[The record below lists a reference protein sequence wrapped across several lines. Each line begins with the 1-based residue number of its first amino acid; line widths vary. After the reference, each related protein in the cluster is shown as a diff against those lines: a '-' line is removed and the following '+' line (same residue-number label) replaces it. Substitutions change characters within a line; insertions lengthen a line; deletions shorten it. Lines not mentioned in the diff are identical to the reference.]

1 MPMEK
6 FWDIVED
13 VIENSDFVIEVIDA
27 RMPEITRNMN
37 AESLVESRGKKLIIV
52 ANKAD
57 FLSKETMKLYKD
69 KIGKIPFF
77 FVSIRNRQGVTRLKW
92 GLFKIIRKRKIH
104 SMINIGVIGYPNTG
118 KSSLINALCGR
129 RAIAVGSKPGITRCH
144 QLVKMCS
151 NIMLIDTPGV
161 IPMSDRDET
170 KQILMNTRDPSNAR
184 RIDDAASEIVRIF
197 LELNRKTFEEMYKVK
212 TQGKSFGEIVNEI
225 GLSNNM
231 LIKGGKADARRVHL
245 RLINDWQKGKILLKD
260 NRREEADK
268 ITN

>member
-1 MPMEK
+1 MSMKE
-6 FWDIVED
+6 FWGIVED

-27 RMPEITRNMN
+27 RMLEMTRNMN
-37 AESLVESRGKKLIIV
+37 AENLVKSRGKKLIIV

-57 FLSKETMKLYKD
+57 FLSKEAMDLYKN

-77 FVSIRNRQGVTRLKW
+77 FVSIRNRKGVTRLKW
-92 GLFKIIRKRKIH
+92 GLFKIIKKR
-104 SMINIGVIGYPNTG
+104 SNNRMINIGIIGYPNTG

-129 RAIAVGSKPGITRCH
+129 RAIAVSSRPGTTRCH
-144 QLVKMCS
+144 QLVKMSS

-161 IPMSDRDET
+161 IPMSDGDET
-170 KQILMNTRDPSNAR
+170 KQILMNTRDPSNAK
-184 RIDDAASEIVRIF
+184 RIDDAANEIIRIF
-197 LELNRKTFEEMYKVK
+197 LEQNRETFEEMYKVK

-231 LIKGGKADARRVHL
+231 LIKGGKVDTRRVYL

-260 NRREEADK
+260 NQ
-268 ITN
+268 

>member
-27 RMPEITRNMN
+27 RMPEMTRNMN
-37 AESLVESRGKKLIIV
+37 AENLVESRGKKLIIV

-57 FLSKETMKLYKD
+57 FLSKEAMELYKN

-77 FVSIRNRQGVTRLKW
+77 FVSIRNRKGVTRLKW
-92 GLFKIIRKRKIH
+92 GLFKIIKKMSNNR
-104 SMINIGVIGYPNTG
+104 MINIGVIGYPNTG

-144 QLVKMCS
+144 QLVKMSS

-161 IPMSDRDET
+161 IPLTDGDET
-170 KQILMNTRDPSNAR
+170 KQILMNTRDPSNAK
-184 RIDDAASEIVRIF
+184 RIDKAANEIVRIF
-197 LELNRKTFEEMYKVK
+197 LEQNRETFEEMYKVK
-212 TQGKSFGEIVNEI
+212 TQGKSFGKIVNEI

-231 LIKGGKADARRVHL
+231 LIKGGKADARRVYL

-260 NRREEADK
+260 NQ
-268 ITN
+268 